1 MKLAFRRIDT
11 LPRLAWCARLIKAQD
26 TVEVCHGPWVETAD
40 DFFCEGAWSGDFLSR
55 EVDTCI
61 LMGSGGRIAGNTL
74 VIAAPNH
81 PLERLFL
88 LKHGK
93 TLLVSNSF
101 AFVLACA
108 HDHVHP
114 RALLYDVKLAAFTEG
129 PQGYARSLPTRRGH
143 KVRLYY
149 HCNLLIDSN
158 LHVREA
164 PKRAV
169 RAFVNFA
176 DYKAFLLDQVTALQA
191 NASDP
196 HRQITYRP
204 MATISAGYDSPAAA
218 VFARAV
224 GCTEALTFSQ
234 ARGGTSE
241 DTADSGAEI
250 AARLGMQV
258 HEFNRLDYLQEKGFP
273 EAEFFG
279 WGAQESPWAGHL
291 EGRLL
296 FTGIHGDKVWDRNC
310 KTVSPHI
317 IRGDPHGHNLNAF
330 RLRVGWI
337 HLPVPFLGCTSHPS
351 IHSISTS
358 KEMEPWSLRNRY
370 DRPIPRRLVEEAGVE
385 RQQFGSKKRGV
396 SIDLHNEGLRERMT
410 QESFDDYMKYYH
422 QHWNA
427 WMTIKQW
434 VCLRLRALYRR
445 HEAYNGRLSRFLK
458 DRAGMH
464 VNLPILIP
472 RGIRI
477 GRYGRLDILSLLI
490 PWSIEKIL
498 PSYAVDPCAKPQ
510 GDESI
515 KNLGVRPPLP
525 PPPPAGRDTSAG
537 TPRPAH
543 GRAS

>member
-26 TVEVCHGPWVETAD
+26 TVEVLHGPWVETAD
-40 DFFCEGAWSGDFLSR
+40 DFFCEGAWSGDFLSH
-55 EVDTCI
+55 ELDTCI
-61 LMGSGGRIAGNTL
+61 LMGSGGRITGNKL

-81 PLERLFL
+81 TLERLFL

-101 AFVLACA
+101 AFVLACT

-114 RALLYDVKLAAFTEG
+114 RALLYSVKLASITEG
-129 PQGYARSLPTRRGH
+129 LQSYARSLPTRRGH

-158 LHVREA
+158 LHVCEA
-164 PKRAV
+164 PKRPV
-169 RAFVNFA
+169 RAFANFD
-176 DYKAFLLDQVTALQA
+176 DYKAFLLERVTAIHA

-204 MATISAGYDSPAAA
+204 MASLSAGYDSPAAA
-218 VFARAV
+218 VFARAI

-234 ARGGTSE
+234 ARGGTSD
-241 DTADSGAEI
+241 DTEDSGAAI
-250 AARLGMQV
+250 AAKLGMQV

-296 FTGIHGDKVWDRNC
+296 FTGFHGDKVWDRNC
-310 KTVSPHI
+310 KKVSSHI
-317 IRGDPHGHNLNAF
+317 IRGDASGHNLNAF

-351 IHSISTS
+351 IHKISTS

-385 RQQFGSKKRGV
+385 RHQFGRKKRAAG
-396 SIDLHNEGLRERMT
+396 IDLGSEDLRARMT
-410 QESFDDYMKYYH
+410 KESFDDYIKYYH

-427 WMTIKQW
+427 WMTIKHW
-434 VCLRLRALYRR
+434 VLLRSRALYRR
-445 HEAYNGRLSRFLK
+445 YEARNRRVNHFLYK
-458 DRAGMH
+458 RASIH

-472 RGIRI
+472 RSIRRI
-477 GRYGRLDILSLLI
+477 GRYGNSDILSLLI
-490 PWSIEKIL
+490 HWSIEKIL
-498 PSYAVDPCAKPQ
+498 PSYTVEPWVNPQ
-510 GDESI
+510 RDEAI
-515 KNLGVRPPLP
+515 KNLAVRPHLRPS
-525 PPPPAGRDTSAG
+525 PPAARNTSPG
-537 TPRPAH
+537 TPRPAR
-543 GRAS
+543 G